1 MSDYF
6 NPQQKKRKYKIKEKK
21 IKTNKS
27 RSSKKPLILFL
38 VIVVLVA
45 AYINRGKIIDF
56 INNLGGNHTE
66 IMPDTSAVVSD
77 DFSSDITTQNSSYR
91 VDDDGTIYHLD
102 FSTNDYIDS
111 TEVIGDT
118 HLLFTKEIKQN
129 RVMAFD
135 GDEDYIEC
143 GTELNLTD
151 QYTFSTYLRCDDVSK
166 SYSGFFAK
174 YEYNHYGAY
183 AYSINKGHVNVWIT
197 TDTDKHYVELEST
210 TELVNGQWYYITI
223 VKDSMNLKLYV
234 NGVKEAEYELPGY
247 IRNDDLVTI
256 GRQALMFDPKD
267 QLQFTGCIAFIS
279 IYDTSLS
286 DEVILEKYND
296 LI

>member
-1 MSDYF
+1 MSDYY
-6 NPQQKKRKYKIKEKK
+6 NPQQKKRKYKIKEEK
-21 IKTNKS
+21 IKTNKP
-27 RSSKKPLILFL
+27 RSSKKLLILFI
-38 VIVVLVA
+38 VIIVLVV
-45 AYINRGKIIDF
+45 AYINRGKIIALINDF
-56 INNLGGNHTE
+56 GKNHTGT
-66 IMPDTSAVVSD
+66 MPDTSAVVSD
-77 DFSSDITTQNSSYR
+77 DFSLDSTHQNSSYR
-91 VDDDGTIYHLD
+91 VDNVGTVYHLD
-102 FSTNDYIDS
+102 FSTNDYIDC

-118 HLLFTKEIKQN
+118 HPLFTQEVKQN
-129 RVMAFD
+129 RVIAFD
-135 GDEDYIEC
+135 GDEDYIKC

-151 QYTFSTYLRCDDVSK
+151 QYTFCTYLRCDDVSK
-166 SYSGFFAK
+166 TYSGFFAK
-174 YEYNHYGAY
+174 YETNYYGAY

-197 TDTDKHYVELEST
+197 TDTDKHHVELEST
-210 TELVNGQWYYITI
+210 TEIVNGQWYYITI